1 MWTRA
6 ELKTRAKAVLKN
18 NYWKAFLM
26 SLVLIISGYGGSS
39 GSGGAGSSN
48 NDSIRGNAGSNWL
61 NYNFEYGNDF
71 FNGDIL
77 NRFFDRSEVLV
88 IASAVG
94 ILAIAYRI
102 LIGYQ
107 LEVGARKYFVQSA
120 DFKDNRGCIHFA
132 FDGQNIKGIM
142 STMLLKGV
150 YNFLWT
156 LLLIIPGI
164 IKFYAYR
171 MVPYILADNPNIG
184 AKRAIDLSREM
195 MDGNK
200 FSLFVLDISFIGWY
214 LLGTLLFGIGILLV
228 NPYVNSTEAELYL
241 VLRRNAIDK
250 NLLNYHEMGT
260 DFYKY

>member
-18 NYWKAFLM
+18 NYLKAFLM
-26 SLVLIISGYGGSS
+26 SLVLIVSGYGGNS

-48 NDSIRGNAGSNWL
+48 NDSIRGNG
-61 NYNFEYGNDF
+61 GNDW
-71 FNGDIL
+71 FNYEYSNDLFSGDIL

-88 IASAVG
+88 IVSAVT
-94 ILAIAYRI
+94 ILALAYRI

-107 LEVGARKYFVQSA
+107 LEVGTRKYFVQSA
-120 DFKDNRGCIHFA
+120 YYKDNKGCIHFA
-132 FDGQNIKGIM
+132 FDGENIKGIM

-150 YNFLWT
+150 YNFLWS

-164 IKFYAYR
+164 IKFYSYR

-184 AKRAIDLSREM
+184 SKRAIDLSRIM

-200 FSLFVLDISFIGWY
+200 FSMFVLDLSFIGWY
-214 LLGTLLFGIGILLV
+214 FLGVLLFGVGIFLV
-228 NPYVNSTEAELYL
+228 NPYVNATEAELYL
-241 VLRRNAIDK
+241 VLRRNALDN
-250 NLLNYHEMGT
+250 NLFNYDEINR
-260 DFYKY
+260 DSYKY